1 MLNINQ
7 NEYLPSGF
15 KNPFRLKADIF
26 ENGSKIYDEF
36 PLSDYLGQFIIPFF
50 YISRV
55 LNDSSISVNR
65 SPKAQSSQAFSGFN
79 MMRKPFTGGFDGRN
93 A

>member
-36 PLSDYLGQFIIPFF
+36 PLSDYLGCLT
-50 YISRV
+50 V
-55 LNDSSISVNR
+55 LFKS
-65 SPKAQSSQAFSGFN
+65 
-79 MMRKPFTGGFDGRN
+79 TTL
-93 A
+93 